1 MATSVELASE
11 NALCAN
17 LLFVVVTVVFLYR
30 NDYLLFINENN
41 LPLGKYCGQKT
52 GYTFWVNEKYIGI
65 TFHSDY
71 QKQQKGFVIRF
82 EATTGKYQLHMLE

>member
-1 MATSVELASE
+1 MPDSE

-17 LLFVVVTVVFLYR
+17 LLFVVVAVVFLYR
-30 NDYLLFINENN
+30 NDHLLFFNENN
-41 LPLGKYCGQKT
+41 LLLSKYCGQKT
-52 GYTFWVNEKYIGI
+52 GYTFWVTEKYIRI

-82 EATTGKYQLHMLE
+82 EANTSKYQLHILQ